1 MSSANTFQGMARSIS
16 ARNRSR
22 RVTLRLPANS
32 ASEKLNWLIGVFL
45 IASHSTSYILT
56 GSSDLFRVS
65 LVYLYHPCRGMTG
78 VAPLCEYLSNVL
90 THSVESDIGI
100 KILG

>member
-65 LVYLYHPCRGMTG
+65 LVNS
-78 VAPLCEYLSNVL
+78 LSAKSESFRHNG
-90 THSVESDIGI
+90 THAGEETTPDTI
-100 KILG
+100 KNDAGT